1 LFSFSSGLHL
11 FHRIKLLLSKL
22 WSQIKQSFISNIVTI
37 NSR

>member
-1 LFSFSSGLHL
+1 LFSFSSSFHI

-22 WSQIKQSFISNIVTI
+22 WSQIKESFISNIVTI